1 MLPPFVA
8 TIMRT
13 AHVAISII
21 ALLAGVIFVLEVTRG
36 RLSRFVSLLF
46 VTTTA
51 LTSVAALII
60 HPLATG
66 PAHVGGWV
74 SIGILLLAC
83 APLYWRAPGIAWSRV
98 HVLACLAA
106 FYINA
111 AAAVITTFQFE
122 PYLQKLTPALA
133 HPPLNTAQLAAA
145 FAAPAFTGA
154 LILLTVTLATLLWQ
168 IWSHSNATTV
178 DSARPAV

>member
-1 MLPPFVA
+1 MLPQFVA
-8 TIMRT
+8 ATMRT

-21 ALLAGVIFVLEVTRG
+21 ALLAGVTVVWEITRA
-36 RLSRFVSLLF
+36 RLSRLVSLLF

-51 LTSVAALII
+51 LTSMTALII

-83 APLYWRAPGIAWSRV
+83 APLYWRALGIAWSRV

-111 AAAVITTFQFE
+111 AAAVITAFQFE
-122 PYLQKLTPALA
+122 PHLQKLTPALA

-145 FAAPAFTGA
+145 FVAPAFSGS
-154 LILLTVTLATLLWQ
+154 LILLTAIFAALLGQ
-168 IWSHSNATTV
+168 VWSHSYATTV
-178 DSARPAV
+178 D

>member
-8 TIMRT
+8 AILRT
-13 AHVAISII
+13 AHVVISII

-36 RLSRFVSLLF
+36 RLSRSVSLLF

-51 LTSVAALII
+51 LTSITALII

-74 SIGILLLAC
+74 SIAILLLAC
-83 APLYWRAPGIAWSRV
+83 APLYWRAPGIAWSHV
-98 HVLACLAA
+98 HVLPSLAA

-111 AAAVITTFQFE
+111 AAAVITSFQFE
-122 PYLQKLTPALA
+122 PHLQKLAPALA

-145 FAAPAFTGA
+145 FAAPAFSGS
-154 LILLTVTLATLLWQ
+154 LILLTAIFVALLWQ
-168 IWSHSNATTV
+168 VWSHSYGATV
-178 DSARPAV
+178 D

>member
-13 AHVAISII
+13 SHVAISII
-21 ALLAGVIFVLEVTRG
+21 ALLAGVIVVLEVTRG
-36 RLSRFVSLLF
+36 RPSRLVSLLF

-51 LTSVAALII
+51 LTSMTALII
-60 HPLATG
+60 HPLETG
-66 PAHVGGWV
+66 PAHVIGWV

-83 APLYWRAPGIAWSRV
+83 GPLYWGAPGIAWSRV
-98 HVLACLAA
+98 NVLACLAA

-111 AAAVITTFQFE
+111 AAAVITAFQFE

-133 HPPLNTAQLAAA
+133 HPPLKTTQLAAA
-145 FAAPAFTGA
+145 FTAPAFSGS
-154 LILLTVTLATLLWQ
+154 LILLTVIFAALVWQ
-168 IWSHSNATTV
+168 VWSHNYGTTV
-178 DSARPAV
+178 D